1 VHLHRLSRLEAMVR
15 YLEKGHQPSFLEWKT
30 HIEQKFEKIQIRQFR
45 MDIQYLRETGLSNGP
60 LNIQFKAGCYRLVNE
75 KKFDYG
81 NLLQSEKVTLPLVFA
96 ALKPFERFPSVRAL
110 LDQLIK
116 VHKLNQKE
124 IKILGASLGNN
135 QTPLTELFVDRI
147 VTLMHAIQQETAVEF
162 NYYKVDQGAITAQN
176 NNVVFRSIFPLQI
189 RVYDGRYYLVGLRTE
204 REAKPELVEHFPIDR
219 IHRRVD
225 FAYQNDTDEILKFSW
240 HKLAEALEIE
250 ELFSHRIGMYRGNTK
265 EKPVGIYR
273 WFTGWAASFV
283 QAVPLHASQE
293 IIETRGGDIRIRL
306 TLIPTPDLDNVFR
319 KFGEY
324 SWEGEYSLKPNFTK
338 NS

>member
-1 VHLHRLSRLEAMVR
+1 MLS
-15 YLEKGHQPSFLEWKT
+15 YLERGHRPSFEEWKQFIDQQFGEIKT
-30 HIEQKFEKIQIRQFR
+30 RQFR

-60 LNIQFKAGCYRLVNE
+60 LNIRFKNGQYQLINE

-116 VHKLNQKE
+116 VHKLNRQE

-135 QTPLTELFVDRI
+135 QPPMNELFVDRI
-147 VTLMHAIQQETAVEF
+147 ITLMQAIHQETAVEF
-162 NYYKVDQGAITAQN
+162 NYYKVDQGAITSEN
-176 NNVVFRSIFPLQI
+176 NNIVFRAVFPLQI
-189 RVYDGRYYLVGLRTE
+189 RVHDGRYYLVGLRTE
-204 REAKPELVEHFPIDR
+204 REARPELVEHFPIDR

-225 FAYQNDTDEILKFSW
+225 FSTHEDTEEPVKFSW
-240 HKLAEALEIE
+240 PNLANQLNLE
-250 ELFSHRIGMYRGNTK
+250 ELFAHRIGMYRGSTE
-265 EKPVGIYR
+265 EKPVWIYR

-283 QAVPLHASQE
+283 QAVPLHSSQE

-306 TLIPTPDLDNVFR
+306 TLVPTQILKIPSENSGSFR
-319 KFGEY
+319 GKASY
-324 SWEGEYSLKPNFTK
+324 SK
-338 NS
+338 